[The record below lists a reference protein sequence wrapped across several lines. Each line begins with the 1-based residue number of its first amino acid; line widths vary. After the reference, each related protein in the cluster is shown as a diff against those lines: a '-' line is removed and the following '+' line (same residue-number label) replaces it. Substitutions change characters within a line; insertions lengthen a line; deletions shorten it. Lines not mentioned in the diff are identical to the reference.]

1 MRDQIQRVLAMAKAG
16 QLTDDQA
23 AQLIEEIAQTER
35 GPASG
40 VESAGGAGVGG
51 GAGERSVLERVVHA
65 VSGGHS
71 SVVSGVHASGLREN
85 AFSMSHVD
93 VRQNRDAVFQANVV
107 RMSRVA
113 QVELNASEMS
123 ENELHSATFTHLDVN
138 HSALTG
144 STFFATSIDNVTFE
158 DSTIRALNMRS
169 GVWKDVKLE
178 NARFDDVGMSS
189 TVLKQVKLGPNV
201 EWSHVKLE
209 SVQAK
214 GINSERSALDDVAF
228 EATKISDLSVTGTK
242 LRVAMV
248 RGYRWKDVRLV
259 DCVFEDVLFGGD
271 GNRKCVFADVTFENC
286 NISRSMFMDTVL
298 ADVTIRNVTIDN
310 VKAMGVV
317 LKDRVIDGNEQFL
330 AAIGV
335 TQSASPRAF

>member
-1 MRDQIQRVLAMAKAG
+1 
-16 QLTDDQA
+16 
-23 AQLIEEIAQTER
+23 
-35 GPASG
+35 
-40 VESAGGAGVGG
+40 
-51 GAGERSVLERVVHA
+51 
-65 VSGGHS
+65 
-71 SVVSGVHASGLREN
+71 
-85 AFSMSHVD
+85 MSHVD

-271 GNRKCVFADVTFENC
+271 GNKKCVFADVTFENC
-286 NISRSMFMDTVL
+286 NISRSIFTDTVL